1 MLEIVGSYYCM
12 QLQGKVIKQTQKMA
26 KNLVTGSILVDLVQ
40 IRANLFF
47 LFKNMAPSV
56 TRYYGQLSSCTISAK
71 TNYPIL
77 KKNLV
82 TNGRTRMISQNA
94 V

>member
-12 QLQGKVIKQTQKMA
+12 QLQGKVINQTQKMA

-47 LFKNMAPSV
+47 SFKNMAPSV
-56 TRYYGQLSSCTISAK
+56 TRYYGQLSSCTISEK
-71 TNYPIL
+71 LI
-77 KKNLV
+77 
-82 TNGRTRMISQNA
+82 IQS
-94 V
+94 